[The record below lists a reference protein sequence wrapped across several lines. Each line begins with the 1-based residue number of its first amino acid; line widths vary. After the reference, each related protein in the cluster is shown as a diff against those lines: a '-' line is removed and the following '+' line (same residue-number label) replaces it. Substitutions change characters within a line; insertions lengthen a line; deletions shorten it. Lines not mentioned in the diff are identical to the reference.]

1 MIIFKIFV
9 DSLDFHYTELPLKT
23 FLFYENYFYNV
34 KKTID
39 V

>member
-1 MIIFKIFV
+1 MIIYKIFV
-9 DSLDFHYTELPLKT
+9 DSLDFYYTELQLKT

-34 KKTID
+34 KKMID